1 MSDVSPLRPTPSP
14 LVLLVLLLLTRF
26 YKLLIQA
33 ADIIIVTNGSSR
45 VNSEHKEDFSGMS
58 VWHLAGGGGA
68 GAQRLDLEP
77 RGFPKPSPT

>member
-1 MSDVSPLRPTPSP
+1 MSDVSPLRTPAP
-14 LVLLVLLLLTRF
+14 LVLLVLLLLTQS

-33 ADIIIVTNGSSR
+33 ANIIIVTNNGSSR

-68 GAQRLDLEP
+68 GAQRLD
-77 RGFPKPSPT
+77 